1 MSNWKHNLK
10 GKLADSWARLLYST
24 PLWRLTNA
32 LAPRRMVVLF
42 GHCVDDTNYDGLL
55 APDMCMS
62 QAKLKSVLESFSKR
76 GYQFTTISKG
86 MDALKRGTPGKSL
99 VNLSM
104 DDGYLDNHDTL
115 LPILMDQGLT
125 ASVFLETRV
134 LDERRV
140 NWTHHLH
147 WLFDRLGKAEV
158 VKQYIE
164 REGAQ
169 SADSTAIQQAFDI
182 GTKAYYHVKRVL
194 KYDVNPHRRNEHL
207 GAIFLEAGGD
217 EEVLADRLYLTWD
230 KAAALGEAGIELG
243 AHTLTHAILSKLT
256 PAEALAEVDGS
267 ARAMEARLGHSPE
280 VFAYP
285 FGRRWDYNE
294 DSMNAVSAAGCRYA
308 LNTHKGCNTKDSLP
322 LELRR
327 VPIEQSTPL
336 YMLHAEACGGF
347 LLLEKLGIKLSE

>member
-10 GKLADSWARLLYST
+10 GKLADRWARLLYAT
-24 PLWRLTNA
+24 PLWRVTNA
-32 LAPRRMVVLF
+32 LAPRRMLVLF
-42 GHCVDDTNYDGLL
+42 GHCVDDTNYNGLL

-62 QAKLKSVLESFSKR
+62 QAKLKNVLESFSER
-76 GYQFTTISKG
+76 GYEFTTIAKG

-115 LPILMDQGLT
+115 LPILESQGLT

-158 VKQYIE
+158 VKRYIE
-164 REGAQ
+164 LEGAD
-169 SADSTAIQQAFDI
+169 SADSVAVQQAFDI
-182 GTKAYYHVKRVL
+182 GSRAYYHVKRIL
-194 KYDVNPHRRNEHL
+194 KYDVDPHRRNDHL
-207 GAIFLEAGGD
+207 ASLFAQSGGD
-217 EEVLADRLYLTWD
+217 EKVLADRLYLTWE
-230 KAAALGEAGIELG
+230 KAEALGKAGIELG
-243 AHTLTHAILSKLT
+243 AHTMTHAILSKLT
-256 PAEALAEVDGS
+256 REQSLAEVDGS

-285 FGRRWDYNE
+285 FGRRWDYND
-294 DSMNAVSAAGCRYA
+294 DSMRAVSAAGCRYA
-308 LNTHKGCNTKDSLP
+308 LNTHKGCNTGDSP
-322 LELRR
+322 ALELRR